1 MDPIGR
7 VIIQEGEKLL
17 VVLQVVPFLIIGEDI
32 L

>member
-1 MDPIGR
+1 MDPIGW